1 MDFTAIFEA
10 LSPVIVQ
17 ALTIIIMTLAG
28 LIGNSLRKWA
38 KSKELN
44 ELVKTNKEWA
54 ALAVRTAEDI
64 FDTGEGDQKLAY
76 AYEWMS
82 DRLKEYK
89 IKLEPSEIQG
99 LVRAAYQEIIGEFV
113 EYIYKEIDEDY
124 DEDF

>member
-17 ALTIIIMTLAG
+17 ALTIIIMALAG

-113 EYIYKEIDEDY
+113 EYIYEEIDED
-124 DEDF
+124 DDF

>member
-113 EYIYKEIDEDY
+113 EYIYEEIDEDY

>member
-113 EYIYKEIDEDY
+113 EYIYEEIDD
-124 DEDF
+124 DDDF

>member
-17 ALTIIIMTLAG
+17 ALTIIIMALAG

-113 EYIYKEIDEDY
+113 EYIYEEIDEDY

>member
-17 ALTIIIMTLAG
+17 ALTIIIMALAG

-44 ELVKTNKEWA
+44 ELVKTHKAWA

-113 EYIYKEIDEDY
+113 EYIYEEIDED
-124 DEDF
+124 DDF

>member
-76 AYEWMS
+76 AHDWLSE
-82 DRLKEYK
+82 RLREYG
-89 IKLEPSEIQG
+89 IKFTPDEIEG
-99 LVRAAYQEIIGEFV
+99 LVRAAYQEIIA
-113 EYIYKEIDEDY
+113 EYEEYYYEEIDED
-124 DEDF
+124 DDF